1 MEELRII
8 PVKNGFVV
16 YINSFFKYDAHD
28 NKSETWVFRS
38 ADSLSQW
45 IAGEYAEMVEASKKP

>member
-8 PVKNGFVV
+8 PVRNGFVV
-16 YINSFFKYDAHD
+16 YAGGFDKYVVQDKND
-28 NKSETWVFRS
+28 TWVFRS

-45 IAGEYAEMVEASKKP
+45 IAGEYAEMVASGKKG